1 MSSNYLAGN
10 ALGTSITSEVI
21 DRCVI
26 RRNHV
31 HPTTPHEETTME
43 STARLIDSYLSAY
56 GEPNRDARAKLVR
69 DIWNPQGRLID
80 PPMSA
85 KGHDEIVAQADALL
99 SLYPDHR
106 FCRSS
111 AIDEHHGFAK
121 YDWELLNA
129 QGVIVLRGT
138 DFATIDDDGKL
149 ACVVG
154 FFGSA
159 APGAASA

>member
-10 ALGTSITSEVI
+10 AVGTSMTSEVI

-31 HPTTPHEETTME
+31 HPTTPHKETTME
-43 STARLIDSYLSAY
+43 STAKLIDSYLSAY
-56 GEPNRDARAKLVR
+56 GEPDCDARAKLVR

-85 KGHDEIVAQADALL
+85 QGHDEIVAQSDTLL

-106 FCRSS
+106 FHRSS

-121 YDWELLNA
+121 YNWKLLNS
-129 QGVIVLRGT
+129 QGVVVLAGT
-138 DFATIDDDGKL
+138 DFASIDDDGKL

-159 APGAASA
+159 AAPA